1 MLTESWLSLVHDWH
15 LQIWRLS
22 GWSWYKTGT
31 RFGITSGSYLAGVGT
46 RLVLLIKEIFSCN
59 NDKFWNVILNI
70 RNSFY
75 VFKIVKI
82 GWELT
87 LMCNLSWEA
96 SPSFPKYQLL
106 HGPCFLIFVLNIH
119 SNWNG
124 QWLLSSSI
132 MDEDLDCEG
141 WKRNAVHE

>member
-1 MLTESWLSLVHDWH
+1 VDRSVD
-15 LQIWRLS
+15 
-22 GWSWYKTGT
+22 
-31 RFGITSGSYLAGVGT
+31 TSQTTVNT
-46 RLVLLIKEIFSCN
+46 LLIKEIFSCN